1 MSNIFKVL
9 SKSLPQNYVN
19 LIDQEYNELKN
30 SYYLEDKTKVGIHSG
45 RFCELISSL
54 LCHQE
59 FTQSEDLNNIDF
71 NKNIQKLEGGSKK
84 KSPHEEVSRLMI
96 PRVLRSI
103 YTIRSKK
110 KIAHIKTFDPVKI
123 DLKFINIAV
132 DWVISQLLIIY
143 CKVNSDE
150 VLKYF
155 ERISLDD
162 FRKVERFENGDIVF
176 NAPNLTF
183 KNKLLFIL
191 ADFYNKGRISQETLL
206 KISKPK
212 NKKYISTYLS
222 QMKSKHLVHI
232 DENGI
237 ILTKWGM
244 EKAREIRKELNV

>member
-1 MSNIFKVL
+1 MSNIFGVL
-9 SKSLPQNYVN
+9 SKSLPKNYVN
-19 LIDQEYNELKN
+19 LIEQEYNELKN
-30 SYYLEDKTKVGIHSG
+30 SYYLEDKTSVGIHSG

-54 LCHQE
+54 LCLKE
-59 FTQSEDLNNIDF
+59 FNQKDDLNKIKFDPNI
-71 NKNIQKLEGGSKK
+71 NKLENAPKNSAK
-84 KSPHEEVSRLMI
+84 EEVSRLMI

-143 CKVNSDE
+143 CNVNSDE

-176 NAPNLTF
+176 NAPNLSF
-183 KNKLLFIL
+183 KDKLLFIL
-191 ADFYNKGRISQETLL
+191 ADFYNKGRINQEILL

-212 NKKYISTYLS
+212 NKNYISIYLS

-237 ILTKWGM
+237 VLTKWGM

>member
-1 MSNIFKVL
+1 MTNIFGVL
-9 SKSLPQNYVN
+9 SNNLPKTYID
-19 LIDQEYNELKN
+19 LIEHEYNELKN
-30 SYYLEDKTKVGIHSG
+30 SYYLEDKMKVGIHSG

-59 FTQSEDLNNIDF
+59 FNQKDDLNKIKFDPNIT
-71 NKNIQKLEGGSKK
+71 KLEN
-84 KSPHEEVSRLMI
+84 SPKNNAKEEISRLMI

-143 CKVNSDE
+143 CNVNSDE
-150 VLKYF
+150 VPKYF

-176 NAPNLTF
+176 NAPNLSFTA
-183 KNKLLFIL
+183 KLLFIL
-191 ADFYNKGRISQETLL
+191 ADFYNKGRISKETLL
-206 KISKPK
+206 KIAKPK
-212 NKKYISTYLS
+212 NTSYITIYLNR
-222 QMKSKHLVHI
+222 MKNNNLVHI
-232 DENGI
+232 NEKGI

-244 EKAREIRKELNV
+244 AEAREIRKELNK

>member
-9 SKSLPQNYVN
+9 AKNLPQNYIN

-59 FTQSEDLNNIDF
+59 FTQSEDLNKIKFDHNI
-71 NKNIQKLEGGSKK
+71 NKLEN
-84 KSPHEEVSRLMI
+84 SPKNNAKEEISRLMI

-143 CKVNSDE
+143 CNVNNDE

-176 NAPNLTF
+176 NAPNLSF
-183 KNKLLFIL
+183 KDKLLFIL
-191 ADFYNKGRISQETLL
+191 ADFYNKGRISQEILH
-206 KISKPK
+206 KILKPK
-212 NKKYISTYLS
+212 NKNYVSIYLS
-222 QMKSKHLVHI
+222 QMKSKYLVHI